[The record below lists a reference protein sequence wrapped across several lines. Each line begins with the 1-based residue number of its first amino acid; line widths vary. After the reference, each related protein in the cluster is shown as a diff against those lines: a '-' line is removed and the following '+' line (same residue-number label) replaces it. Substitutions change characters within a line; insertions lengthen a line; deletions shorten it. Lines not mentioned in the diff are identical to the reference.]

1 MMKVE
6 LKQLNINM
14 AEQEYAMLQ
23 GILDIE
29 NGFTNPAY
37 NLSYKK
43 YQKWLQE
50 VDNHSRGIDLP
61 AGWIPYTTY
70 FLYVD
75 DIPVGYGRV
84 RHSSSEYL
92 ETVVG
97 AGNLGY
103 GISKEYRGKGYGDIL
118 FKELLK
124 KCKEHGYKEIKLF
137 PLKTNEATVKIM
149 LKNGGKI
156 IGDFKGEKHII
167 LIPLQ

>member
-1 MMKVE
+1 MKVE
-6 LKQLNINM
+6 LKQLNVDM
-14 AEQEYAMLQ
+14 AEKEYEMLQ

-43 YQKWLQE
+43 YKKWLE
-50 VDNHSRGIDLP
+50 KVDNHSQGIDLP
-61 AGWIPYTTY
+61 KDWIPYTIY
-70 FLYVD
+70 ILYID

-124 KCKEHGYKEIKLF
+124 KCKEHGYKKIKLF
-137 PLKTNEATVKIM
+137 PLKTNEVTIKIM
-149 LKNGGKI
+149 IKNGGKI

-167 LIPLQ
+167 LISVK